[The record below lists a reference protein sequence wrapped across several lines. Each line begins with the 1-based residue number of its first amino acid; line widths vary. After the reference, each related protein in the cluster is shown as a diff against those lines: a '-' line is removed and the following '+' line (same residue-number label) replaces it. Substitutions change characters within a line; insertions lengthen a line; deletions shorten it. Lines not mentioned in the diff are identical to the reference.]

1 MFHPGCWIL
10 RWGSVFFKQK
20 GSTRNALM
28 KMIVTYLR
36 EKQKRAK
43 RRDAAA

>member
-20 GSTRNALM
+20 GSTKKCFDGNDCN
-28 KMIVTYLR
+28 IF
-36 EKQKRAK
+36 KRKTKAC
-43 RRDAAA
+43 